1 MSKHAMILDCT
12 LRDGAYLVDK
22 KFGDTV
28 IRGIIHGLTSART
41 DFIEIGFL
49 QDDGLGEG
57 KTVFNNS
64 SDAEKY
70 VPVDRGNSLFT
81 VLADY
86 SRYTI
91 SKLDTYTGRSFDA
104 VRECFFKHE
113 REKAIDICREIKKKG
128 YLLFVQPVDIL
139 GYTDSEILDLI
150 SQINQV
156 EPYCFSIVDTFGS
169 MYADDLQR
177 VFSIIDHNLRPDCR
191 IGFHSHNNLQM
202 SNALSQEFLRIS
214 YGKRDVVV
222 DATISGIGRGAG
234 NTPTE
239 LVMQYMVDKLGYTYD
254 INSLLDIIDSQ
265 MENVRTRCE
274 WGYSTSFFLAGCYSA
289 HVNNIAYLKQKNS
302 IRSRDIRYILNKV
315 GAEKR
320 KRYDY
325 DLLESTYTDY
335 LRSEVDDSDGMTYLE
350 EAIGEKSVLVLAPG
364 RTIASYEKA
373 INDYVCLH
381 NPVVIAV
388 NFIPNSIGID
398 YLYISNV
405 KRYGYL
411 SMSEKFSRVKKILT
425 SNIMT
430 ESNENVIISFTRLIK
445 CGFSHVDNSTM
456 MLLRLLDQLNVASV
470 AIAGM
475 DGYGYK
481 NVSTNYADETLEVAN
496 TYDDPLVLNQ
506 DISHM
511 LRDYIETRKNDIS
524 LSFITPSIF
533 SNIIEDIKYE

>member
-1 MSKHAMILDCT
+1 MNKHAKLLDCT
-12 LRDGAYLVDK
+12 LRDGAYLIDK
-22 KFGDTV
+22 KFGDPV
-28 IRGIIHGLTSART
+28 IRGIIHGLIAAKT

-49 QDDGLGEG
+49 QDDGFGEG

-64 SDAEKY
+64 CDAEKFI
-70 VPVDRGNSLFT
+70 PNDRGNSLFT

-91 SKLDTYTGRSFDA
+91 SNLDTYTGRSFDA

-113 REKAIDICREIKKKG
+113 REKAIDVCREIKKKG

-150 SQINQV
+150 SQVNQV

-202 SNALSQEFLRIS
+202 SNALSQEFLMIS

-222 DATISGIGRGAG
+222 DATISGMGRGAG

-274 WGYSTSFFLAGCYSA
+274 WGYSTPFFLAGCYSA

-325 DLLESTYTDY
+325 DLLESTYIDY
-335 LRSEVDDSDGMTYLE
+335 LRSEVDDSNGMTYLE
-350 EAIGEKSVLVLAPG
+350 KAISGKSVLVLAPG
-364 RTIASYEKA
+364 RTIASYGEV
-373 INDYVCLH
+373 INGYVRLH
-381 NPVVIAV
+381 NPVIIAV
-388 NFIPNSIGID
+388 NFIPDSIAVD

-411 SMSEKFSRVKKILT
+411 SMSERFSQVKKILT

-430 ESNENVIISFTRLIK
+430 EDDESVIVSFTRLIK

-456 MLLRLLDQLNVASV
+456 MLLRLLDQLNVASI

-475 DGYGYK
+475 DGYGSK
-481 NVSTNYADETLEVAN
+481 NVSTNYANETLEVAN
-496 TYDDPLVLNQ
+496 TYDDPIVLNQ

>member
-1 MSKHAMILDCT
+1 MNKHAKLLDCT
-12 LRDGAYLVDK
+12 LRDGAYLIDK
-22 KFGDTV
+22 KFGDPV
-28 IRGIIHGLTSART
+28 IRGIIQGLIAAKT

-49 QDDGLGEG
+49 QDDGFGEG

-64 SDAEKY
+64 SDVEEFI
-70 VPVDRGNSLFT
+70 PNDRGNSLFT

-91 SKLDTYTGRSFDA
+91 SNLDDYTGRSFDA

-113 REKAIDICREIKKKG
+113 REKAIDVCKEIKKKG

-139 GYTDSEILDLI
+139 GYTDLEILDLI

-222 DATISGIGRGAG
+222 DATISGMGRGAG

-274 WGYSTSFFLAGCYSA
+274 WGYSTPFFLAGCYSA

-325 DLLESTYTDY
+325 DLLESTYIDY
-335 LRSEVDDSDGMTYLE
+335 LRSEVDDSDGMTYLA
-350 EAIGEKSVLVLAPG
+350 EAIGGKSVLVLAPG
-364 RTIASYEKA
+364 RTIASYEEA

-388 NFIPNSIGID
+388 NFIPDSIGID

-411 SMSEKFSRVKKILT
+411 YMSERFSQVKKILT

-430 ESNENVIISFTRLIK
+430 EDDKNVIVSFTRLIK

-456 MLLRLLDQLNVASV
+456 MLLRLLDQLNVASI

-475 DGYGYK
+475 DGYGSK
-481 NVSTNYADETLEVAN
+481 NVSTNYANETLEVAN
-496 TYDDPLVLNQ
+496 TYDDPIALNQ

-533 SNIIEDIKYE
+533 SNIIEDVKYE

>member
-1 MSKHAMILDCT
+1 MSKHAKLLDCT
-12 LRDGAYLVDK
+12 LRDGAYLIDK

-28 IRGIIHGLTSART
+28 IRGIIKGLTAAKT

-49 QDDGLGEG
+49 QDEGFGEG
-57 KTVFNNS
+57 RTVFNNS
-64 SDAEKY
+64 IDAEKFM
-70 VPVDRGNSLFT
+70 PDDRGTSLFT

-91 SKLDTYTGRSFDA
+91 SNLDDYTGRSFDA

-113 REKAIDICREIKKKG
+113 REKAMDVCREIKNKG

-139 GYTDSEILDLI
+139 GYTDAEILDLI
-150 SQINQV
+150 SQINQIG
-156 EPYCFSIVDTFGS
+156 PYCFSIVDTFGS

-214 YGKRDVVV
+214 YGKRDVIV
-222 DATISGIGRGAG
+222 DATISGMGRGAG

-274 WGYSTSFFLAGCYSA
+274 WGYSTPFFLAGCYSA

-302 IRSRDIRYILNKV
+302 IKSRDIRYILNKI
-315 GAEKR
+315 GAKKR

-325 DLLESTYTDY
+325 DLLESTYMEY
-335 LRSEVDDSDGMTYLE
+335 LHSEVDDSNGMKYMAE
-350 EAIGEKSVLVLAPG
+350 SIGGKTVLVLAPG
-364 RTIASYEKA
+364 RTIASNKEA
-373 INDYVCLH
+373 IQDYVRLH

-388 NFIPNSIGID
+388 NFIPDSIDID

-405 KRYGYL
+405 KRYDSL
-411 SMSEKFSRVKKILT
+411 SMTERFSQVKKILT

-430 ESNENVIISFTRLIK
+430 ECTGSVIVSFSRLIK

-456 MLLRLLDQLNVASV
+456 MLLRLLDQLNAASI

-475 DGYGYK
+475 DGYDSRS
-481 NVSTNYADETLEVAN
+481 VSVNYASEDLEVAN
-496 TYDDPLVLNQ
+496 TYDDPIILNQ
-506 DISHM
+506 DIANM
-511 LRDYIETRKNDIS
+511 LRDYLETRKNAVPV
-524 LSFITPSIF
+524 SFVTPSIF
-533 SNIIEDIKYE
+533 SNVVGGTKHD